1 MILILKSLFQE
12 KSVVIIEKRGNKK
25 NHLMNLYN
33 SLANTLTI
41 YTVTLVTLIL
51 SLKKAINFILAFAK
65 A

>member
-1 MILILKSLFQE
+1 
-12 KSVVIIEKRGNKK
+12 
-25 NHLMNLYN
+25 MNLYN

-41 YTVTLVTLIL
+41 YTVTLAALIL